1 MKCELIEHGQNDML
15 SYSVIIGGQL
25 NFATDEEM
33 FIVCDQNS
41 QKKWLRKLLT
51 DYVRILAAAGVII
64 ARWKEGAHH
73 ELSAVEMDGRGIAA
87 AAAAAI
93 ISYRSM
99 RETDEKRV
107 QSLRTS
113 QSTQLLS

>member
-1 MKCELIEHGQNDML
+1 MKSELIENGQNDML
-15 SYSVIIGGQL
+15 SCSVIIGGQL
-25 NFATDEEM
+25 SFAAHDEVSSASANFW
-33 FIVCDQNS
+33 QNMLGFW
-41 QKKWLRKLLT
+41 QT
-51 DYVRILAAAGVII
+51 GVII

>member
-1 MKCELIEHGQNDML
+1 ML
-15 SYSVIIGGQL
+15 SCRVIIGGQL
-25 NFATDEEM
+25 SFAADNEV
-33 FIVCDQNS
+33 FAVCDQNS
-41 QKKWLRKLLT
+41 QKKWLRKLLA
-51 DYVRILAAAGVII
+51 DYVGILAAAGVII

-93 ISYRSM
+93 ISYQSM
-99 RETDEKRV
+99 RETDETRV
-107 QSLRTS
+107 QSLRAS